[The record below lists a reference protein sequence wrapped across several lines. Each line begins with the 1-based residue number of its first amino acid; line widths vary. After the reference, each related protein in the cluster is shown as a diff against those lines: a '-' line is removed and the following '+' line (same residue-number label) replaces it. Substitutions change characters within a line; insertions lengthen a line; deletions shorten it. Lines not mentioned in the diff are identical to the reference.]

1 VLIARP
7 MPRAPLC
14 LLLAVALATNGCSNV
29 LLASHH
35 HAGSAV
41 SVKVLWDDD
50 GEARL
55 VGGIQTTL
63 RRLGPGLPDAVYT
76 APTRADVPLYF
87 GDLEPGRYQLSLS
100 GSGLGVVEE
109 RFDVRPGRRM
119 SVRVLVD
126 AFQAP
131 DDGGGE
137 RAAEGALFVLKV
149 VGAVLLVVVVVGVVL
164 LLATLD
170 DDDDCDDC
178 ERSCLGR
185 ERCPCTC
192 HDERRR

>member
-1 VLIARP
+1 

-14 LLLAVALATNGCSNV
+14 LLLVGALAMNGCSSV
-29 LLASHH
+29 LLASHR

-55 VGGIQTTL
+55 VGGVQATL
-63 RRLGPGLPDAVYT
+63 RRLGPGLPDEVRT

-87 GDLEPGRYQLSLS
+87 GDLEPGRYQLTLE

-109 RFDVRPGRRM
+109 RFDVRPGRRV
-119 SVRVLVD
+119 SVRILVD
-126 AFQAP
+126 AFEAP
-131 DDGGGE
+131 DGE
-137 RAAEGALFVLKV
+137 RRAGAAEGALFVLKV

-170 DDDDCDDC
+170 DCDDCDDC
-178 ERSCLGR
+178 DRTCLGR
-185 ERCPCTC
+185 ERCPCVC
-192 HDERRR
+192 HDAERRRAPR

>member
-1 VLIARP
+1 
-7 MPRAPLC
+7 MPRALLC
-14 LLLAVALATNGCSNV
+14 ILLALALATNGCSTV

-55 VGGIQTTL
+55 VGGIDCTL
-63 RRLGPGLPDAVYT
+63 RRLGPGLPDVVHLSE
-76 APTRADVPLYF
+76 TRADVPLYF
-87 GDLEPGRYQLSLS
+87 GDLEPGRYQLTLAA
-100 GSGLGVVEE
+100 SGLGVVEE
-109 RFDVRPGRRM
+109 RFDVRPGRRV
-119 SVRVLVD
+119 SLRVLVD
-126 AFQAP
+126 AFEAP
-131 DDGGGE
+131 DGE
-137 RAAEGALFVLKV
+137 RRGGAAEGALFVLKV

-170 DDDDCDDC
+170 DDDDDCDDC
-178 ERSCLGR
+178 DRVCLGR

-192 HDERRR
+192 HDVERRSAPR

>member
-1 VLIARP
+1 
-7 MPRAPLC
+7 MPRTPLC
-14 LLLAVALATNGCSNV
+14 LLLVVALATNGCSTV

-55 VGGIQTTL
+55 VGGIQATL
-63 RRLGPGLPDAVYT
+63 RRLGPGLPDEVHT

-87 GDLEPGRYQLSLS
+87 GDLEPGRYLLTLAA
-100 GSGLGVVEE
+100 SGLGHVEE
-109 RFDVRPGRRM
+109 RFDVRPGRRV
-119 SVRVLVD
+119 SLRVLVD
-126 AFQAP
+126 AFEAP
-131 DDGGGE
+131 GGGE
-137 RAAEGALFVLKV
+137 SPGAAEGALFVLKV
-149 VGAVLLVVVVVGVVL
+149 VGAALLVVVVVGVVL

-178 ERSCLGR
+178 DRACLGR

-192 HDERRR
+192 HDVERRSAPR